1 MSRFDFSTL
10 YQWME
15 GASLAPWAA
24 QLPSQ
29 LADILS
35 PEHNGHYLQWCA
47 VLDQLP
53 ALIPSSLDFN
63 SAAIRIGDAS
73 ELDQNTRA
81 QVENGLRAFMPWR
94 KGPYQ
99 VFGTYIDTEWR
110 SDLKWER
117 ILPHITPLKGRRIL
131 DVGCGSGYHCWR
143 MLGEDA
149 AFVLGIDP
157 SLLFFF
163 QFQVINHFARR
174 DNIHLLPL
182 PLEAVP
188 AKSQAFDTVFSMGV
202 LYHRRSPLDHI
213 AALHDCLL
221 PGGELV
227 LETLVIEGG
236 LGHSLMPQDRYAMM
250 RNVWFIP
257 TCDTL
262 SLWLARCGFKEIRVV
277 DVSRTTVEEQR
288 ATDWMRFQS
297 LSDFLDPANLELTV
311 EGYPAPR
318 RAVLIAKK
326 S

>member
-15 GASLAPWAA
+15 GTSLAPWMA
-24 QLPSQ
+24 QLPKQ
-29 LADILS
+29 LAGILS
-35 PEHNGHYLQWCA
+35 AEHNGHYLHWCA

-53 ALIPSSLDFN
+53 ALIPSSVDFS

-73 ELDQNTRA
+73 ELDQNTRT
-81 QVENGLRAFMPWR
+81 QIESGLRAFMPWR

-110 SDLKWER
+110 SDFKWER
-117 ILPHITPLKGRRIL
+117 ILPHIAPLQGRRIL

-163 QFQVINHFARR
+163 QFQAINHFARR
-174 DNIHLLPL
+174 MNIHLLPL
-182 PLEAVP
+182 PLEAMP
-188 AKSQAFDTVFSMGV
+188 GKLHAFDTVFSMGV

-227 LETLVIEGG
+227 LETLVIDGE
-236 LGHSLMPQDRYAMM
+236 LGQSLMPRDRYAMM

-257 TCDTL
+257 SCDTL
-262 SLWLARCGFKEIRVV
+262 SLWLARCGFKDIRVV

-297 LSDFLDPANLELTV
+297 LADFLDPANHALTV

-318 RAVLIAKK
+318 RAVLTAKRC
-326 S
+326 